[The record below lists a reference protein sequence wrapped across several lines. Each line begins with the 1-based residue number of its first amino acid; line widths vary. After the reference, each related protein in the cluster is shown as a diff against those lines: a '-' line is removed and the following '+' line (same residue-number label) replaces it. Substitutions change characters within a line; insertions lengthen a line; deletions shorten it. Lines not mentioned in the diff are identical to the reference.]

1 MEHKQLM
8 RNTSVQQHD
17 GINTIS
23 LSETEDD
30 VITKQN
36 NDSMVNIHKY
46 YQPEIKE
53 IITTH
58 RKGGQSPSFKASRDM
73 S

>member
-46 YQPEIKE
+46 Y
-53 IITTH
+53 
-58 RKGGQSPSFKASRDM
+58 
-73 S
+73 